1 MSSAARS
8 KERSAMIYNRFVV
21 CGDSYSEGMSDE
33 QVNGQYRGW
42 ADRVADCLAKKSPTF
57 TYANLAVR
65 GKLLQQ
71 VIDDQLPVAM
81 TYITGPD
88 TLVSFHAGA
97 NDALRPGFDAA
108 AAKEKYQSA
117 VRTLAAT
124 GATVMLFTVLEDTGN
139 KGRGS
144 KVWQERFGAFNRS
157 IREIAAEVGAIV
169 VDANGERFLSDRRF
183 LAFDRLHLNEMG
195 HSRCADAVLEKLGY
209 DFDPEWRTPLPP
221 AKPTPWIKERA
232 VGVLWFF
239 VFALPWIIRRLRG
252 RSSGDG
258 RMPKYPKLI
267 SWPR

>member
-1 MSSAARS
+1 
-8 KERSAMIYNRFVV
+8 MIYNRFVV
-21 CGDSYSEGMSDE
+21 CGDSYSEGMTDE
-33 QVNGQYRGW
+33 MIDGAYRGW
-42 ADRVADCLAKKSPTF
+42 GDRVADGLAKKSATF

-71 VIDDQLPVAM
+71 VIDDQLPIAL
-81 TYITGPD
+81 TYITGPE

-97 NDALRPGFDAA
+97 NDALRPGFDPAL
-108 AAKEKYQSA
+108 AKQRYQDA
-117 VRTLAAT
+117 VRKLAAT

-144 KVWQERFGAFNRS
+144 KVWQERFGAFNKS
-157 IREIAAEVGAIV
+157 IREVAAEVGAVII
-169 VDANGERFLSDRRF
+169 DANQETFFNDRRF
-183 LAFDRLHLNEMG
+183 LAFDRLHLNAIG

-209 DFDPEWRTPLPP
+209 EFDPGWRVPLPP

-232 VGVLWFF
+232 IGVAWFF
-239 VFALPWIIRRLRG
+239 TFALPWVIRRLRG

-258 RMPKYPKLI
+258 RKCKYPTPI